1 MCCQSTEMLGL
12 PAEVIEMLARYH
24 RLLDERGWDWGDE
37 QIDFYRW
44 ARFSQFGPVF
54 AAYGA
59 TRDWGQAIRSVI
71 GSDIPAGVVVL
82 RIDKD
87 GRLRVDTGRARPAR
101 GLTGGSDRD
110 DRPRRE
116 RSSIYCGTRRPDP
129 PRGRGAPNGRHRR
142 APALVSALRA
152 LVGD

>member
-87 GRLRVDTGRARPAR
+87 GRLRVDTGPARPAIASHTVPIDVVVDSAVDADVSLALA
-101 GLTGGSDRD
+101 GRD
-110 DRPRRE
+110 LRVA
-116 RSSIYCGTRRPDP
+116 S
-129 PRGRGAPNGRHRR
+129 RGA
-142 APALVSALRA
+142 AIE
-152 LVGD
+152 